1 MSKSVQKYKNYKWI
15 QKSIVACKPKTH
27 SGPPKFQLKIDP
39 KTYKTSKFE
48 RMKQKIKGISIN
60 KNGVHYEKSND
71 ADVGELEQVEEVVVT
86 TKTYLSNTRVMFHIV
101 GAKDGIDE
109 PKLDEILYNMK
120 RQLIQRNNS
129 PLLQGKGM
137 KIVFFQVL

>member
-1 MSKSVQKYKNYKWI
+1 
-15 QKSIVACKPKTH
+15 
-27 SGPPKFQLKIDP
+27 
-39 KTYKTSKFE
+39 
-48 RMKQKIKGISIN
+48 MKQKIKGISIN

-137 KIVFFQVL
+137 KIVFFQVLRKSIKSKKSIVCSHYTSFVIILKKNTCLLVHSSYYLSFS

>member
-1 MSKSVQKYKNYKWI
+1 
-15 QKSIVACKPKTH
+15 
-27 SGPPKFQLKIDP
+27 
-39 KTYKTSKFE
+39 
-48 RMKQKIKGISIN
+48 MKQKIKGISIN
-60 KNGVHYEKSND
+60 KNGLHYEKSND

-129 PLLQGKGM
+129 PLLQGKGNVENS
-137 KIVFFQVL
+137 IFQVLRKSKNLKNLLCVHLY